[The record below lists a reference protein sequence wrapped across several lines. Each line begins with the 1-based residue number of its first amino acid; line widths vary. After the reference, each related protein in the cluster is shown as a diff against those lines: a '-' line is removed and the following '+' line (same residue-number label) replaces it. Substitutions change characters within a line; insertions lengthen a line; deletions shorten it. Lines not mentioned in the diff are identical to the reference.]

1 MITLCISKI
10 KDIFHPLNPLGKDRK
25 TLAYD
30 LYDVLPINNKRTL
43 NIVWTGETL
52 TAAYT
57 DVFSPGYGYDTV
69 VTPYKMTYRN
79 GNSSAETIEVLAA
92 NHHRNPDHSIY
103 FDCINVTY
111 LEVNGDILI
120 NG

>member
-1 MITLCISKI
+1 MCLNKI
-10 KDIFHPLNPLGKDRK
+10 KDFLHPFNPLGKDRK

-30 LYDVLPINNKRTL
+30 LYDVSVADSKRIL
-43 NIVWTGETL
+43 NIVWTGEIL

-57 DVFSPGYGYDTV
+57 DVFSLMGGDRE
-69 VTPYKMTYRN
+69 VTPYKTTYRN

-92 NHHRNPDHSIY
+92 NYHWNPDHSIY